1 MALYNREIKLSEAIM
16 SHPSL
21 LPVVDRLG
29 IRLGVGDATIGE
41 VCDDRGIDP
50 DFFLSVINTFLD
62 EEYFPVNARGTFTI
76 EKTVAYLRKTN
87 AYYLRV
93 QLPNIDRH
101 FKSLID
107 RSGDDNNLDML
118 RTFYQDMRMQ
128 MTESLRYD
136 DEVLFPAMSSGR
148 VEVSSE
154 SAVAGYM
161 EVEEKLHDLLYFFVE
176 HLRGNYDANLCTA
189 VVSAVFSLERD
200 LCQNNRIR
208 SRILL
213 PLISGATAF

>member
-1 MALYNREIKLSEAIM
+1 M

-136 DEVLFPAMSSGR
+136 DEVLFPAFSSGR

>member
-1 MALYNREIKLSEAIM
+1 M

-136 DEVLFPAMSSGR
+136 DEVLFPALSSGR

-161 EVEEKLHDLLYFFVE
+161 EVEEK
-176 HLRGNYDANLCTA
+176 LRGNYDANLCTA

>member
-76 EKTVAYLRKTN
+76 EKIVAYLRKTN

-136 DEVLFPAMSSGR
+136 DEVLFPALSSGR

>member
-1 MALYNREIKLSEAIM
+1 M

-76 EKTVAYLRKTN
+76 EKTVAYIRKTN

-136 DEVLFPAMSSGR
+136 DEVLFPALSSGR

>member
-1 MALYNREIKLSEAIM
+1 M

-136 DEVLFPAMSSGR
+136 DGVLFPALSSGR

>member
-1 MALYNREIKLSEAIM
+1 M
-16 SHPSL
+16 
-21 LPVVDRLG
+21 
-29 IRLGVGDATIGE
+29 
-41 VCDDRGIDP
+41 
-50 DFFLSVINTFLD
+50 
-62 EEYFPVNARGTFTI
+62 
-76 EKTVAYLRKTN
+76 
-87 AYYLRV
+87 
-93 QLPNIDRH
+93 
-101 FKSLID
+101 
-107 RSGDDNNLDML
+107 
-118 RTFYQDMRMQ
+118 
-128 MTESLRYD
+128 
-136 DEVLFPAMSSGR
+136 
-148 VEVSSE
+148 EVSSE

>member
-136 DEVLFPAMSSGR
+136 DEVLFPALSSGR